1 MDFDIDELIKQTQK
15 LKVLYVEDNKDAR
28 ESTMGLLKNI
38 FSDITTAVDGRDG
51 LDKFHESG
59 SYYNLVISDI
69 NMPNMN
75 GIEMVT
81 AIKKSRDD
89 VRVCLISAY
98 DSLEYP
104 IDQNLNID
112 VRLSKPIDFNDF
124 FISLASIYSINT

>member
-1 MDFDIDELIKQTQK
+1 MDLDIDELIKQTQK

-38 FSDITTAVDGRDG
+38 FSDINTAVDGRDG
-51 LDKFHESG
+51 LDKFYESG
-59 SYYNLVISDI
+59 SSYNLVISDI

-89 VRVCLISAY
+89 VKVCLISAY
-98 DSLEYP
+98 DSFEYP
-104 IDQNLNID
+104 VDQNLNID
-112 VRLSKPIDFNDF
+112 IRLSKPIDFNDF